1 MTYHTLFRR
10 RNTFHRVVCGVT
22 AVVFAILVS
31 VAATHLH
38 VGADQDEACALC
50 AAFAGK
56 LEGAS
61 APPLPAPTAMAVA
74 LHVPALPQPQITP
87 PSVVALPPSCGPP
100 PVA

>member
-1 MTYHTLFRR
+1 MMYRVLFRR
-10 RNTFHRVVCGVT
+10 RSSLQRLVCGVT

-31 VAATHLH
+31 VAASHLH

-56 LEGAS
+56 LEGTS
-61 APPLPAPTAMAVA
+61 APPLPAPTAVAVA
-74 LHVPALPQPQITP
+74 LRVPALPQPQISS